1 MCRVA
6 ESHLAYLSD
15 LLSQSEYY
23 LMNDRKQEENEMQ
36 LKRERERIEQE
47 RRQKEEAEIQ
57 ARKDEEARKRKV
69 A

>member
-1 MCRVA
+1 
-6 ESHLAYLSD
+6 
-15 LLSQSEYY
+15 
-23 LMNDRKQEENEMQ
+23 MQ

-69 A
+69 AQENFYANQKIYDT